1 MFLNKRQRNAKAL
14 DTNEKLDPPTV
25 SAQRSKDGDGLVS
38 GPQFHIF
45 AYIFLSLHVR
55 LYL

>member
-14 DTNEKLDPPTV
+14 DINEKLDPPTV

-38 GPQFHIF
+38 RPQFHIF